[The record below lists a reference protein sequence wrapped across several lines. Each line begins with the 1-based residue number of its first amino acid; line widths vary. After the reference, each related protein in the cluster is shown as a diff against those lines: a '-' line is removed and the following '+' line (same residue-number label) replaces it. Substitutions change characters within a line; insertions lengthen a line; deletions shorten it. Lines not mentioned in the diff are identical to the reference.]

1 MRVDL
6 LVVNAVYYNFLPN
19 PKLRFQCNSRQLKW
33 NQVVIELKRSGRLL
47 LTSLKLSFK
56 YLLFKRQK

>member
-1 MRVDL
+1 MSVDL
-6 LVVNAVYYNFLPN
+6 LVEDTIYHNFLRN
-19 PKLRFQCNSRQLKW
+19 PQITFPILQSTVER

-56 YLLFKRQK
+56 YLFFKLQK

>member
-6 LVVNAVYYNFLPN
+6 LVEDTVYHNFLRN
-19 PKLRFQCNSRQLKW
+19 PQITFPMRQSTVEMESSRYSTET
-33 NQVVIELKRSGRLL
+33 IRTTS

-56 YLLFKRQK
+56 YLLLRHQK

>member
-6 LVVNAVYYNFLPN
+6 LVEDTVYHNFFGIR
-19 PKLRFQCNSRQLKW
+19 KLRFQCYSRQLKW
-33 NQVVIELKRSGRLL
+33 NQVVIKLKGSGRLL
-47 LTSLKLSFK
+47 LTWLKLSFK